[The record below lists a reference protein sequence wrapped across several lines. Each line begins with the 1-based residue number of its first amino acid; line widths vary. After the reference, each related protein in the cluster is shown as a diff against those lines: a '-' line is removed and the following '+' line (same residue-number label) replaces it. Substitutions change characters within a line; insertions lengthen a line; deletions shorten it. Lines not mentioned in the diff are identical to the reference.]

1 MFWEAANRQ
10 KIMKL
15 TKARFFFDDFSE
27 DRQRIDGMRGGQ
39 RKGGES

>member
-15 TKARFFFDDFSE
+15 TEGTFLTDDFSE
-27 DRQRIDGMRGGQ
+27 DRRYVRGQ